1 MNQVKQ
7 EIASIAARLII
18 EDGSSYYDAKS
29 KAQELVLNQSSLKTS
44 KKNIPN
50 NIELE
55 AAIKKYSMLFYKKE
69 YIQRLTELRKKA
81 KVLMKLL
88 EIFRPILV
96 GSVANET
103 VTKYSDI
110 RICCFAE
117 STKEI
122 AIELLNKGINSD
134 SDFLRHP
141 NGKDLV
147 EALTFI
153 WKEELTIIF
162 ALVHS
167 ESKAKLRG
175 INLKDLGKLIM

>member
-1 MNQVKQ
+1 M
-7 EIASIAARLII
+7 II
-18 EDGSSYYDAKS
+18 LSC
-29 KAQELVLNQSSLKTS
+29 Q
-44 KKNIPN
+44 
-50 NIELE
+50 
-55 AAIKKYSMLFYKKE
+55 
-69 YIQRLTELRKKA
+69 
-81 KVLMKLL
+81 VLMKLL

-110 RICCFAE
+110 RICCFTE

-141 NGKDLV
+141 NGKDFV

-162 ALVHS
+162 ALFHS
-167 ESKAKLRG
+167 ESKAKPRG
-175 INLKDLGKLIM
+175 INLKDLGKLIT